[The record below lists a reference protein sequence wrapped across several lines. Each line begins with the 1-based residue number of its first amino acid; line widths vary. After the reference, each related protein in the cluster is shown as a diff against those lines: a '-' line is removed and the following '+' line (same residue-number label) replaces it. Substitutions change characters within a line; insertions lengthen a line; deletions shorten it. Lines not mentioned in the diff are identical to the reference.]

1 MSKFGN
7 GVTSEHVVLLDATGQ
22 PRGTAPKQ
30 AVHGTDTPL
39 HLGFSC
45 HLVDRQGRVLLTR
58 RAAAK
63 PTWPGT
69 WSNGCCG
76 HPGPGETLRAAVT
89 RRLREEL
96 GLTARSMGLAISD
109 FTYRA
114 VMDNGLVEHEVCPVV
129 VAEVDSEPTLNPTEV
144 DDASWVDWTTLC
156 DRAHQ
161 QPETLSPWS
170 VGQIAQLR
178 RLGPS
183 PRTWLHHGEHVGRHA
198 LDAPFGGALPN
209 VTSRTA
215 CDALAPI
222 RGPVEAVLGRFLST
236 RTTELN
242 EVDPALAVVTREIT
256 DLVAAGGKRL
266 RPAFVYWGHRATG
279 ADHEPAVAELAAAVE
294 MVHTFALLHD
304 DVMDRALT
312 RRGRA
317 VASRGFALAHGAER
331 LAGDGEWFG
340 TSAAILAGDLAF
352 VWADQL
358 LEAAA
363 LDHVT
368 MTRVRG
374 VFTTL
379 RVEVMAGQYLDLRLD
394 GATCVD
400 PDAARQVAVLKSGR
414 YTVTR
419 PLQLG
424 VAAAGVGCPDSRL
437 DRALASYG
445 DAIGLAFQLRD
456 DVLGLFGDPSTT
468 GKSNAD
474 DLRAGKRTLLMLRAM
489 ALATPANGA
498 FLARSLGNRDLDD
511 EDAARCRDIVQRSGA
526 LASVETLLR
535 HQHEAALEAL
545 TEVPEPAR
553 GALVGLASMAAE
565 RDH

>member
-1 MSKFGN
+1 M
-7 GVTSEHVVLLDATGQ
+7 
-22 PRGTAPKQ
+22 
-30 AVHGTDTPL
+30 

-45 HLVDRQGRVLLTR
+45 HVVDRRGRVLLTR

-63 PTWPGT
+63 ATWPGT

-76 HPGPGETLRAAVT
+76 HPQPGETLRTAVT
-89 RRLREEL
+89 RRLWQEL
-96 GLTARSMGLAISD
+96 GLTARGMGMAISD

-114 VMDNGLVEHEVCPVV
+114 VMDNGMVEHEVCPVV
-129 VAEVDSEPTLNPTEV
+129 VAEIDSEPSLNPAEV
-144 DDASWVDWTTLC
+144 DDASWVDWSALC
-156 DRAHQ
+156 DRAQ
-161 QPETLSPWS
+161 QEPETLSPWS
-170 VGQIAQLR
+170 VSQIAQLR
-178 RLGPS
+178 RLAPS
-183 PRTWLHHGEHVGRHA
+183 PWAWLRLGGHLGAQA
-198 LDAPFGGALPN
+198 LDAPFGGNALPTVMSN
-209 VTSRTA
+209 AA
-215 CDALAPI
+215 CDALTPI
-222 RGPVEAVLGRFLST
+222 RGPVDAVLSRFLST

-242 EVDPALAVVTREIT
+242 EVDPSLAVVAREIT

-266 RPAFVYWGHRATG
+266 RPAFVYWGHRASG
-279 ADHEPAVAELAAAVE
+279 ADHEPAVAQLAAAVE
-294 MVHTFALLHD
+294 MLHTFALLHD
-304 DVMDRALT
+304 DVMDKACT

-317 VASRGFALAHGAER
+317 VASRGFTLAHEADR
-331 LAGDGEWFG
+331 LEGDGEWFG

-368 MTRVRG
+368 MTRVRR

-379 RVEVMAGQYLDLRLD
+379 RVEVTAGQYLDLRLD
-394 GATCVD
+394 GATRAD
-400 PDAARQVAVLKSGR
+400 PDAARRVAVLKSGR

-419 PLQLG
+419 PLELG
-424 VAAAGVGCPDSRL
+424 LAAATAARPDSRIAT
-437 DRALASYG
+437 ALGRYG
-445 DAIGLAFQLRD
+445 DAVGLAFQLRD

-489 ALATPANGA
+489 VLTTPAHRA
-498 FLARSLGNRDLDD
+498 FLARSLGDRDLDD
-511 EDAARCRDIVQRSGA
+511 DGAERCREIVERSGA

-535 HQHEAALEAL
+535 HQHEVALSAL
-545 TEVPEPAR
+545 TDVPEPAK
-553 GALVGLASMAAE
+553 GALVALASMAVE